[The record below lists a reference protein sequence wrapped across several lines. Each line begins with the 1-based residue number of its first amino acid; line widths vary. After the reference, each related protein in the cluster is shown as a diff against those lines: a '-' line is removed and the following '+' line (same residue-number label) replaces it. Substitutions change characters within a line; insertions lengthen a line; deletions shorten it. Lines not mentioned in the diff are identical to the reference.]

1 MPDLNKAEKAVLGML
16 LERDG
21 WVSLKEIYRRVHPR
35 ITKTELETILNTL
48 VKGGFA
54 SKGPFG
60 GFCIASTYGSR
71 VEPPP
76 SIGIA
81 IGEDAYFDSSTGTI
95 TIPARN
101 PYPLETN
108 LVAESAK
115 KYD

>member
-81 IGEDAYFDSSTGTI
+81 VGEDAYFKP
-95 TIPARN
+95 IPK
-101 PYPLETN
+101 LL
-108 LVAESAK
+108 LVEIFL
-115 KYD
+115 